1 MNHINEMRN
10 KKKYL
15 SLKNNMNILI
25 LQFYLFLFK
34 RKHKNL
40 QRNYNRRYNHFM
52 KIIGNVN
59 VLIKLE

>member
-1 MNHINEMRN
+1 
-10 KKKYL
+10 
-15 SLKNNMNILI
+15 MNILI